1 MTRLDD
7 IGPAL
12 KRLRATRGLTQEAVA
27 VKFGRQVQTVSRLEQ
42 PGSDMKVST
51 LLRYLDALDASLE
64 DLQGALNHPLAVE
77 ISEDD
82 ERLRTDPPYRELLA
96 EMLTDLSG
104 PHPIPQVAAIL
115 ERINKL
121 DSRVTQLEE
130 SRRRG
135 KPVSNGSDN
144 G

>member
-1 MTRLDD
+1 M
-7 IGPAL
+7 
-12 KRLRATRGLTQEAVA
+12 
-27 VKFGRQVQTVSRLEQ
+27 KFGRQVQTVSRLEQ